1 MKRSVFTL
9 EVESREQ
16 MGTAHTRRLRL
27 AGKIP
32 VVMYSHGEES
42 KPLTISAV
50 DAAEVVHHHGML
62 SVSNKTDGKTALAII
77 KDIDYSCITQ
87 KVMHIDFLEV
97 HAGEKITAEVAL
109 SHKGDPA
116 GLGKGGI
123 LEQMLHSLSIRCTP
137 ENLPEAI
144 IVDVSSLDLD
154 QIIHVNEIPLPEG
167 VAVMTDGKLPA
178 FMVSLPRVDEE
189 PTPAA
194 AGTEAATPAAAAP
207 AAGEKDTKKQ
217 EKK

>member
-1 MKRSVFTL
+1 MKRSVYTL
-9 EVESREQ
+9 EVENREQ
-16 MGTAHTRRLRL
+16 MGTANTRRLRL

-62 SVSNKTDGKTALAII
+62 SVANKTDGKTALAII
-77 KDIDYSCITQ
+77 KDVDYNCITQ
-87 KVMHIDFLEV
+87 RVMHIDFLEV
-97 HAGEKITAEVAL
+97 HAGEKITADVAL

-116 GLGKGGI
+116 GTSKGGI

-144 IVDVSSLDLD
+144 IVDVSGMDLD
-154 QIIHVNEIPLPEG
+154 QIIHVNEIKLPEG
-167 VAVMTDGKLPA
+167 VTVMTEGKLPA
-178 FMVSLPRVDEE
+178 FIVSLPRVDEE

-194 AGTEAATPAAAAP
+194 AEAAATPAAAAAP
-207 AAGEKDTKKQ
+207 AAADKDKKP

>member
-1 MKRSVFTL
+1 MKRSVYTL
-9 EVESREQ
+9 EVENREQ
-16 MGTAHTRRLRL
+16 MGTANTRRLRL

-62 SVSNKTDGKTALAII
+62 SVANKTDGKTALAII
-77 KDIDYSCITQ
+77 KDVDYNCITQ
-87 KVMHIDFLEV
+87 RVMHIDFLEV
-97 HAGEKITAEVAL
+97 HAGEKITADVAL

-116 GLGKGGI
+116 GTSKGGI

-144 IVDVSSLDLD
+144 IVDVSGMDLD
-154 QIIHVNEIPLPEG
+154 QIIHVNEIKLPEG
-167 VAVMTDGKLPA
+167 VTVMTEGKLPA
-178 FMVSLPRVDEE
+178 FIVSLPRVDEE

-194 AGTEAATPAAAAP
+194 ADAAATPAAAAAP
-207 AAGEKDTKKQ
+207 AAADKDKKP

>member
-1 MKRSVFTL
+1 MKRSVYTL
-9 EVESREQ
+9 EVENREQ
-16 MGTAHTRRLRL
+16 MGTANTRRLRL

-62 SVSNKTDGKTALAII
+62 SVANKTDGKTALAII
-77 KDIDYSCITQ
+77 KDVDYNCITQ
-87 KVMHIDFLEV
+87 RVMHIDFLEV
-97 HAGEKITAEVAL
+97 HAGEKITADVAL

-116 GLGKGGI
+116 GTSKGGI

-144 IVDVSSLDLD
+144 IVDVSGMDLD
-154 QIIHVNEIPLPEG
+154 QIIHVNEIKLPEG
-167 VAVMTDGKLPA
+167 VTVMTEGKLPA
-178 FMVSLPRVDEE
+178 FIVSLPRVDEE

-194 AGTEAATPAAAAP
+194 AEAAATPAAAAAP
-207 AAGEKDTKKQ
+207 AAADKDKKS

>member
-1 MKRSVFTL
+1 MKRSVYTL
-9 EVESREQ
+9 EVENREQ
-16 MGTAHTRRLRL
+16 MGTANTRRLRL

-62 SVSNKTDGKTALAII
+62 SVANKTDGKTSLAII
-77 KDIDYSCITQ
+77 KDVDYNCITQ
-87 KVMHIDFLEV
+87 RVMHIDFLEV
-97 HAGEKITAEVAL
+97 HAGEKITADVAL

-116 GLGKGGI
+116 GTSKGGI

-144 IVDVSSLDLD
+144 IVDVSGMDLD
-154 QIIHVNEIPLPEG
+154 QIIHVNEIKLPEG
-167 VAVMTDGKLPA
+167 VTVMTEGKLPA
-178 FMVSLPRVDEE
+178 FIVSLPRVDEE

-194 AGTEAATPAAAAP
+194 AEAAATPAAAAAP
-207 AAGEKDTKKQ
+207 AAADKDKKS

>member
-1 MKRSVFTL
+1 MKRSVYTL
-9 EVESREQ
+9 EVENREQ
-16 MGTAHTRRLRL
+16 MGTANTRRLRL

-62 SVSNKTDGKTALAII
+62 SVANKTDGKTALAII
-77 KDIDYSCITQ
+77 KDVDYNCITQ
-87 KVMHIDFLEV
+87 RVMHIDFLEV
-97 HAGEKITAEVAL
+97 HAGEKITADVAL

-116 GLGKGGI
+116 GTSKGGI

-144 IVDVSSLDLD
+144 IVDVSGMDLD
-154 QIIHVNEIPLPEG
+154 QIIHVNEIKLPEG
-167 VAVMTDGKLPA
+167 VTVMTEGKLPA
-178 FMVSLPRVDEE
+178 FIVSLPRVDEE

-194 AGTEAATPAAAAP
+194 ADAAATPAAAAAP
-207 AAGEKDTKKQ
+207 AAADKDKKS

>member
-62 SVSNKTDGKTALAII
+62 SVANKTDGKTALAII
-77 KDIDYSCITQ
+77 KDVDYNCITQ
-87 KVMHIDFLEV
+87 RVMHIDFLEV
-97 HAGEKITAEVAL
+97 HAGEKITADVAL

-116 GLGKGGI
+116 GTSKGGI

-144 IVDVSSLDLD
+144 IVDVSGMDLD
-154 QIIHVNEIPLPEG
+154 QIIHVNEIKLPEG
-167 VAVMTDGKLPA
+167 VTVMTEGKLPA
-178 FMVSLPRVDEE
+178 FIVSLPRVDEE

-194 AGTEAATPAAAAP
+194 AEAAATPAAAAAP
-207 AAGEKDTKKQ
+207 AAADKDKKS